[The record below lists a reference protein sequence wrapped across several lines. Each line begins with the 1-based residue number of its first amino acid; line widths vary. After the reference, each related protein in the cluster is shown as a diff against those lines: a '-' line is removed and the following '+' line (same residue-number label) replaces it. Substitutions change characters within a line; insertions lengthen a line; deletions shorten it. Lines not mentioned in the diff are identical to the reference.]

1 MNDNST
7 TEQNLDVIRGL
18 IERGEIYRAVS
29 ARTALIGGVLS
40 ILTAGAIYLN
50 DEITR
55 IWDRPVRPREL
66 AFAWLGVLLLT
77 VTVSVL
83 FLSRSARDSGGAM
96 NSRRMKLA
104 LRTIAPYSY
113 NRLPRRRRTGSRRRL
128 DRLLRT
134 NASLDRVVRSTLA
147 RASRLGVSAHQ
158 PECAGVQRYHRQSGR
173 RCSQR
178 SDGCYVRSLS
188 SHLRR
193 SQLAAKTGDAMSN
206 WLEES
211 ARSQLWLG
219 NCSKTMNAC
228 FPHLRDRRRSGICL
242 SAPETERNATGHS

>member
-7 TEQNLDVIRGL
+7 TEQNLDVIHGL

-104 LRTIAPYSY
+104 LRTIAPY
-113 NRLPRRRRTGSRRRL
+113 LVIPAAFTGWFL
-128 DRLLRT
+128 TTGYLGAAEQDLVVVWIAFYGLMLL
-134 NASLDRVVRSTLA
+134 STALFA
-147 RASRLGVSAHQ
+147 
-158 PECAGVQRYHRQSGR
+158 P
-173 RCSQR
+173 
-178 SDGCYVRSLS
+178 RSLALLGWAFLLTS
-188 SHLRR
+188 LSVPVFSDFIDNRVGGVPSVLMGVTFGLYHLIY
-193 SQLAAKTGDAMSN
+193 AALN
-206 WLEES
+206 WP
-211 ARSQLWLG
+211 RKPVTQ
-219 NCSKTMNAC
+219 
-228 FPHLRDRRRSGICL
+228 
-242 SAPETERNATGHS
+242 